1 MRIYYKYIILAAVF
15 LLFVQFNS
23 DSGKPIKLIVFEGS
37 DWCANCRRLEKNVLT
52 DSSFVIFLQQN
63 HIELERIDFPQRK
76 KIAETL
82 QTYNNDIA
90 EKYAFDGRFPAVV
103 LTRTDTLVY
112 HRIEYR
118 NQTADEFMKLLLFE
132 IKVLQ

>member
-1 MRIYYKYIILAAVF
+1 MHTRFKFPVLIAVF
-15 LLFVQFNS
+15 LLFTDFKS
-23 DSGKPIKLIVFEGS
+23 DTGHALKLIVFEGS

-52 DSSFVIFLQQN
+52 DSSFVIFLEQN
-63 HIELERIDFPQRK
+63 RIELERIDFPQRK

-82 QTYNNDIA
+82 QKYNNAIA

-103 LTRTDTLVY
+103 LTRTDTLIY